1 VYRILFFISFIGLIL
16 FFSFAFSSEK
26 IRSIHF
32 YEMDSFT
39 QQHHHHPITIL
50 DEKTIRNIKY
60 VFEHASKISGIV
72 NMSEPSYKVQ
82 IGNDSYYLWI
92 GKENGSI
99 MKIED
104 TNTIYSL
111 SEEFIS
117 YLNSILHP

>member
-1 VYRILFFISFIGLIL
+1 VNRILFFIIFLGLIL
-16 FFSFAFSSEK
+16 FFTFAFSSEK
-26 IRSIHF
+26 IRSITF

-39 QQHHHHPITIL
+39 QHHHPMTIT

-60 VFEHASKISGIV
+60 VFTHASKISGIV